1 MFAIAE
7 SEKLA
12 SGAKAPLIPGGLSA
26 RLKSGP
32 VTKPVWR
39 EFFRSLFSR
48 ALLQNLVGK
57 GFSAACLALLISKQ
71 LAYGLKPVP
80 FMD

>member
-1 MFAIAE
+1 LILLASCGTAKQAAEKGMFAIAE
-7 SEKLA
+7 SEKLP

-39 EFFRSLFSR
+39 EFFRSL
-48 ALLQNLVGK
+48 
-57 GFSAACLALLISKQ
+57 
-71 LAYGLKPVP
+71 
-80 FMD
+80 